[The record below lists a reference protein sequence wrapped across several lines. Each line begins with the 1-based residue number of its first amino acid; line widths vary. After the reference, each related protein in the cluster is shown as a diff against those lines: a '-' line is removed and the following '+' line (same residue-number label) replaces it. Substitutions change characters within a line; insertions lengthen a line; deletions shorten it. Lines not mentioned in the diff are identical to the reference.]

1 MISEVDFSRAG
12 NALLAESR
20 EQSITYAQLGQWVAA
35 DRALLSGL
43 ERPALAFMFGASGP
57 SAVAAYLACLAEGI
71 PLGLGEPS
79 PHLRARV
86 IDSYQPSVILLPRSD
101 PLPEGYLVAGVLAG
115 GDWVLCRSEC
125 GAYELAPHPDLAL
138 MLATSG
144 STGDSKFVRLSLA
157 NLASNAASI
166 AQYLGIGPGEVAVQ
180 SLPLHYSYGLSVLNS
195 HLVAGGAVAMTGH
208 SFMRP
213 EFWRFAGDRDCTSF
227 AGVPYMYETLH
238 RLRISPLATP
248 SIRTLTQ
255 AGGRLRVD
263 IAREV
268 HEAATRR
275 NARLFLMYGQTEATA
290 RMSYVP
296 PSLLP
301 AKADSIG
308 VPVPGGRLWLEA
320 VETEPFLNELHYSG
334 PNVMLGYA
342 SAPAD
347 LALGNEMG
355 GELSTGDLAER
366 DSDGIFRITGR
377 IARFAKL
384 FGRRVDLAGVEAE
397 VERVFFVRAAAID
410 AGDHLRIFLEGGDGR
425 ESTAIRSHLADLLG
439 VPPGVVRVEPVAQL
453 PLTPSG
459 KKDYKALA

>member
-1 MISEVDFSRAG
+1 MISGVDFSWVG
-12 NALLAESR
+12 NALLAENR

-35 DRALLSGL
+35 DRALLSGV
-43 ERPALAFMFGASGP
+43 ERPALAFMFGPSGP

-71 PLGLGEPS
+71 PIGLGEPS

-86 IDSYQPSVILLPRSD
+86 ISAYRPSLLLLSRSD
-101 PLPEGYLVAGVLAG
+101 ALPEGYSVAGGLAG
-115 GDWVLCRSEC
+115 GDWVLCRSES

-138 MLATSG
+138 LLATSG

-213 EFWRFAGDRDCTSF
+213 EFWRFAGERGCTSF

-238 RLRISPLATP
+238 RLRMSPLATP
-248 SIRTLTQ
+248 SVRTLTQ

-268 HEAATRR
+268 HEAAARR

-290 RMSYVP
+290 RMSFVP

-308 VPVPGGRLWLEA
+308 VPIPGGSLWLEA
-320 VETEPFLNELHYSG
+320 AETDPSLTELHYSG
-334 PNVMLGYA
+334 ANVMLGYA

-347 LALGNEMG
+347 LALGDEMG
-355 GELSTGDLAER
+355 GELSTGDLAEQ
-366 DSDGIFRITGR
+366 DSDGVFRITGR

-384 FGRRVDLAGVEAE
+384 FGRRIDLAGVEAE

-410 AGDHLRIFLEGGDGR
+410 AGDHLKVFLEGGDGR
-425 ESTAIRSHLADLLG
+425 EDSAIRSYLADLLG
-439 VPPGVVRVEPVAQL
+439 VPPAAVRVDRVLQL
-453 PLTPSG
+453 PLTASG
-459 KKDYKALA
+459 KKDYKALV

>member
-1 MISEVDFSRAG
+1 MISAVDFSRGG

-20 EQSITYAQLGQWVAA
+20 EQSITYDQLGQWVAA
-35 DRALLSGL
+35 DRALLSEL
-43 ERPALAFMFGASGP
+43 ERPALAFMFGPSGP

-86 IDSYQPSVILLPRSD
+86 ISAYRPSSLLLPRSEA
-101 PLPEGYLVAGVLAG
+101 LPEGYSVAGVLAG
-115 GDWVLCRSEC
+115 GDWVLCRSDG
-125 GAYELAPHPDLAL
+125 GAYEVAPHPDLAL
-138 MLATSG
+138 LLATSG

-157 NLASNAASI
+157 NLAANAASI

-213 EFWRFAGDRDCTSF
+213 EFWRFAGEHGCTSF

-238 RLRISPLATP
+238 RLRMSPLSTP
-248 SIRTLTQ
+248 SVRTLTQ

-268 HEAATRR
+268 HEAAARR
-275 NARLFLMYGQTEATA
+275 SARLFLMYGQTEATA

-308 VPVPGGRLWLEA
+308 VPIPGGRLWLEA
-320 VETEPFLNELHYSG
+320 VEGDPLLTELHYSG

-347 LALGNEMG
+347 LALGD
-355 GELSTGDLAER
+355 DLAEQ
-366 DSDGIFRITGR
+366 DSDGVFRITGR

-397 VERVFFVRAAAID
+397 VERVFFVRAAALD
-410 AGDHLRIFLEGGDGR
+410 AGDHLRIFLEGGED
-425 ESTAIRSHLADLLG
+425 SAIRSHLADLLG
-439 VPPGVVRVEPVAQL
+439 VPPVAVRVESVAQL
-453 PLTPSG
+453 PLTPTG